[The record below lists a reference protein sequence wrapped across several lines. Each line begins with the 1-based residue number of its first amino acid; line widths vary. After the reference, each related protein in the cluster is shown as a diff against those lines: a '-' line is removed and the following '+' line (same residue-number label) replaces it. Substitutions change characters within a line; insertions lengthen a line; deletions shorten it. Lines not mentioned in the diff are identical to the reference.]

1 MTDTVVV
8 KVGGSLLGEPGAMAE
23 VARWLDAT
31 RCEGQRR
38 VLVAGGGAAVEA
50 LREVDRANPLVAAAS
65 HWAAIEIMDAHAGLL
80 ADWFPGTAPV
90 DEIPSL
96 PGDYAL
102 RPGRWLR
109 EVEPLVP
116 GERLAMGWQTTS
128 DAIAARVA
136 AALGSPLVLLK
147 HTMVKA
153 YDSLAAAAADGLV
166 DPEAPRIGKALRE
179 VRVLG
184 AIWPGLGRG

>member
-1 MTDTVVV
+1 MTDTIVI
-8 KVGGSLLGEPGAMAE
+8 KVGGSLLGEPGAMEE
-23 VARWLDAT
+23 VGRWLDAT
-31 RCEGQRR
+31 RCAGLRR

-50 LREVDRANPLVAAAS
+50 LRDVDRANPLGVVAS

-80 ADWFPGTAPV
+80 ADWFPGTVVV
-90 DEIPSL
+90 DDLALP

-109 EVEPLVP
+109 EVEPLVS
-116 GERLAMGWQTTS
+116 GERLATGWQTTS

-136 AALGSPLVLLK
+136 VAFGAPLVLLK

-166 DPEAPRIGKALRE
+166 DPEAPRIGNALRE

-184 AIWPGLGRG
+184 AIWPGLARG